1 MTSDPRYI
9 RNIYRRQ
16 LTWWLVPIYVH
27 LEYCTFKRKKDGSD
41 LSISLRPLTTSWML
55 ACMLFPGLLKTGRR
69 AGRMR
74 SRYSSC
80 VHSFTR
86 NSTGSRTAAR
96 TSCER
101 TSCSRIGQMCWN
113 HSFWRKKITQ
123 KTSKCHQS
131 IRHVKSL
138 GLFGK
143 CGCKI
148 AN

>member
-1 MTSDPRYI
+1 MSS
-9 RNIYRRQ
+9 IY
-16 LTWWLVPIYVH
+16 H
-27 LEYCTFKRKKDGSD
+27 
-41 LSISLRPLTTSWML
+41 SLRLLTESSML

-113 HSFWRKKITQ
+113 HSFWRKKIRSHRKRQNVIRPRQGFEFVWKIENRVVKLLAEAWRPTDRNI
-123 KTSKCHQS
+123 QS
-131 IRHVKSL
+131 TDRNIFMYYSNIPSML
-138 GLFGK
+138 GET
-143 CGCKI
+143 
-148 AN
+148 